1 MKLIATPIFLLFLA
15 FGVFAQQQTLKV
27 GASAPEFTAVDL
39 KGDSVDLNELRGN
52 IVVMTF
58 WSTRCEICHVEFPKL
73 NRVIKS
79 FNGKKVVF
87 LSLTMENEA
96 KVETYL
102 KKNPLE
108 ARVVPNSFGV
118 VLQYADRDKSGNLDM
133 GFPAFYV
140 INEQGTIQYK
150 QSGYDKT
157 ESLSTT
163 LSKLLSTM

>member
-1 MKLIATPIFLLFLA
+1 MKFLATPFLLLLLTVGA
-15 FGVFAQQQTLKV
+15 FSQTSLKV
-27 GASAPEFTAVDL
+27 GAPAPAFVATDM
-39 KGDSVDLNELRGN
+39 KGESVDLNQLRGSV
-52 IVVMTF
+52 VVMTF
-58 WSTRCEICHVEFPKL
+58 WSSRCEICHVEFPKL
-73 NRVIKS
+73 NRVIRDFS
-79 FNGKKVVF
+79 GKKVVF

-140 INEQGTIQYK
+140 INEQGNIQYK
-150 QSGYDKT
+150 SSGYDKT
-157 ESLSTT
+157 PSLSST
-163 LSKLLSTM
+163 LSRLLSTM